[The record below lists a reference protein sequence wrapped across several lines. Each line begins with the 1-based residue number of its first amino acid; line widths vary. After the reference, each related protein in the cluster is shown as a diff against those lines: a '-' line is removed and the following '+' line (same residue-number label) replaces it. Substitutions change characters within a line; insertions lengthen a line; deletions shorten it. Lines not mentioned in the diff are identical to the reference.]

1 MALTIQQPTSG
12 VIQLC
17 VALPAGAIGGA
28 LAASPLPSGVTIAQP
43 TDGALPILGA
53 VALGIVRNGAFIQ
66 QLPL

>member
-28 LAASPLPSGVTIAQP
+28 LAATPLPSGVTIAAP

-53 VALGIVRNGAFIQ
+53 CVMGSVIDSQFHL
-66 QLPL
+66 QLPP